1 MCILGVYFSAP
12 RVLRQRCGHT
22 ERSQPDQ
29 CVDRRQDVLLESG
42 YALSSTG
49 KTHDVIRLC
58 VSSPAKIDEVIRL
71 CVQIMNT
78 PQHTDSFIRL
88 CEWHHI

>member
-22 ERSQPDQ
+22 ERTQPHQ

-49 KTHDVIRLC
+49 KTVDVIRLC
-58 VSSPAKIDEVIRL
+58 VSSPAKIDDVIRL
-71 CVQIMNT
+71 CTDYENT
-78 PQHTDSFIRL
+78 TTY
-88 CEWHHI
+88 